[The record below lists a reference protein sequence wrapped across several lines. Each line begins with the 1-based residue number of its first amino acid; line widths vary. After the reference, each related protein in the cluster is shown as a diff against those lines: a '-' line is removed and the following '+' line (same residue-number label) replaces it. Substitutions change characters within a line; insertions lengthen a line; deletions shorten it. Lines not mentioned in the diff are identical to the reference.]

1 MEKNNIKLNK
11 TFLKKFLEQNQTMS
25 FFSTKKIGALQYY
38 FLYLR
43 THKKLKYI

>member
-1 MEKNNIKLNK
+1 
-11 TFLKKFLEQNQTMS
+11 MS

-43 THKKLKYI
+43 THKNTEKYLM